1 MPVIDPLYR
10 LTPRRLFPVLAVVT
24 AAISTG
30 CVVPPETLPSDT
42 CDAVRE
48 ENAFPAPDVLPM
60 TRQGRYTL
68 VELAPEAAQRDLMR
82 QLVEISI
89 PATLEARV
97 GETLRHVLRQ
107 SGYRLCPTMDAA
119 LDALPLPAAHRHL
132 GPMTLRDALLT
143 LTGPAW
149 KLSVD
154 DFSRQVC
161 FTRRAPE
168 HTPELPETPPDANT
182 TDWRTQP

>member
-1 MPVIDPLYR
+1 L
-10 LTPRRLFPVLAVVT
+10 LSVLIT
-24 AAISTG
+24 AATALLASG
-30 CVVPPETLPSDT
+30 CVVPPETPPLDAWDT
-42 CDAVRE
+42 LRE
-48 ENAFPAPDVLPM
+48 ETFPAPDRLPL

-82 QLVEISI
+82 QIVEISI
-89 PATLEARV
+89 PPTLEANV

-107 SGYRLCPTMDAA
+107 SGYQLCASPDAA
-119 LDALPLPAAHRHL
+119 LDALPLPAAHRRL

-143 LTGPAW
+143 LVGPAW

-161 FTRRAPE
+161 FPRRMAG
-168 HTPELPETPPDANT
+168 LPETPPDANLA
-182 TDWRTQP
+182 DGRGQP

>member
-1 MPVIDPLYR
+1 MPVIDPLHR
-10 LTPRRLFPVLAVVT
+10 LTPRRLLSVLTTTTIFA
-24 AAISTG
+24 G
-30 CVVPPETLPSDT
+30 CVVPPETPPPDT

-48 ENAFPAPDVLPM
+48 ETAFPAPDILPM

-89 PATLEARV
+89 PPTLEAQV

-107 SGYRLCPTMDAA
+107 SGYQLCPTTDAA
-119 LDALPLPAAHRHL
+119 LDALPLPAAHRRL

-168 HTPELPETPPDANT
+168 RTPELSEIPPDANT